1 MIEESKRR
9 VAYINEM
16 IESGH
21 AAELV
26 AQGENYHAEQL
37 SHIAQQICANE
48 KTRVVL
54 IAGPSSSGK
63 TSTSFRLCLE
73 LLAQG
78 KQPVALSLDNWYVD
92 GTRTPLKEN
101 GEKDYES
108 VYAID
113 LKQLEQDL
121 KALIDGKEIA
131 LPTFNFAEEKREYLG
146 ETLQL
151 EEDAI
156 LVMEGIHAL
165 NPLLT
170 EHIDSDCKY
179 RIYAAPMSPVSLD
192 GESWIPTAVHRLL
205 RRMSRDLRTRGKSP
219 QTTIATWASVREG
232 EDKWIEPFRSE
243 ADAEFDTSMTYELPA
258 IRYTVET
265 ALQTVPAAAAE
276 YKIAEQ
282 LLYYLSFF
290 EGLEAS
296 FIPRTS
302 ILRELHMG
310 LRRLLWCVWA
320 LLFTFPCGLNGGLRL
335 RQLLPICTMW

>member
-1 MIEESKRR
+1 MIPENKRR

-21 AAELV
+21 AQELV
-26 AQGENYHAEQL
+26 AEGENYHASQL
-37 SHIAQQICANE
+37 TRIAQDICSRPDV
-48 KTRVVL
+48 RVVL

-63 TSTSFRLCLE
+63 TSTSHRLCLE

-92 GTRTPLKEN
+92 GSLTPLMED
-101 GEKDYES
+101 GSKDYES

-113 LKQLEQDL
+113 LKQLEEDL
-121 KALIDGKEIA
+121 KALIAGKEIA
-131 LPTFNFAEEKREYLG
+131 LPTFNFAEERREYQG
-146 ETLQL
+146 DTLCL

-156 LVMEGIHAL
+156 LVIEGIHAL

-170 EHIDSDCKY
+170 EHIDASCKY
-179 RIYAAPMSPVSLD
+179 KIYAAPMSPVSLD
-192 GESWIPTAVHRLL
+192 GETWIPTYVHRLL

-219 QTTIATWASVREG
+219 QTTIAFWPFVREG
-232 EDKWIEPFRSE
+232 EEKWIEPFRKE

-265 ALQTVPAAAAE
+265 ALQTVPAVAEE
-276 YKIAEQ
+276 YKIAAK
-282 LLYYLSFF
+282 LLFYLSFF

-302 ILRELHMG
+302 ILRE
-310 LRRLLWCVWA
+310 
-320 LLFTFPCGLNGGLRL
+320 FIGGS
-335 RQLLPICTMW
+335 QFNVG

>member
-1 MIEESKRR
+1 MIPEEKRR

-16 IESGH
+16 IETGH
-21 AAELV
+21 ANELV
-26 AQGENYHAEQL
+26 AEGENYHTMQL
-37 SHIAQQICANE
+37 ASMAHDICSRSE
-48 KTRVVL
+48 VRVVL

-63 TSTSFRLCLE
+63 TSTSHKLCLE

-92 GTRTPLKEN
+92 GTLTPLKED
-101 GEKDYES
+101 GTKDYES

-113 LKQLEQDL
+113 LQQLESDL
-121 KALIDGKEIA
+121 KALIAGKEIA

-151 EEDAI
+151 EPDTI
-156 LVMEGIHAL
+156 MVIEGIHAL
-165 NPLLT
+165 NPILT
-170 EHIDSDCKY
+170 EHIDAACKY
-179 RIYAAPMSPVSLD
+179 KIYAAPMSPVSLD
-192 GESWIPTAVHRLL
+192 GETWIPTYVHRLL

-219 QTTIATWASVREG
+219 QTTIANWPSVREG

-243 ADAEFDTSMTYELPA
+243 ANAEFDTSMTYELPA

-265 ALQTVPAAAAE
+265 ALQTVPAVAEE
-276 YKIAEQ
+276 YKIAEK
-282 LLYYLSFF
+282 LLFYLSFF

-302 ILRELHMG
+302 ILRE
-310 LRRLLWCVWA
+310 
-320 LLFTFPCGLNGGLRL
+320 FIGGS
-335 RQLLPICTMW
+335 QFNVG

>member
-1 MIEESKRR
+1 MISEEKRR

-21 AAELV
+21 AHELV
-26 AQGENYHAEQL
+26 AEGERYHAEQL
-37 SHIAQQICANE
+37 TRIAQDICSRAGV
-48 KTRVVL
+48 RVVL
-54 IAGPSSSGK
+54 LAGPSSSGK

-113 LKQLEQDL
+113 LEQLEADL
-121 KALIDGKEIA
+121 NALLSGKEIA
-131 LPTFNFAEEKREYLG
+131 LPTFNFAEETREYQG

-151 EEDAI
+151 EPDTI
-156 LVMEGIHAL
+156 MVLEGIHAL
-165 NPLLT
+165 NPILT
-170 EHIDSDCKY
+170 EHIDAACKY
-179 RIYAAPMSPVSLD
+179 KIYAAPMSPVSLD
-192 GESWIPTAVHRLL
+192 GEKWVPTYIHRLL

-219 QTTIATWASVREG
+219 LMTIASWPSVREG
-232 EDKWIEPFRSE
+232 EDKWIEPFRAE

-258 IRYTVET
+258 IRLTVET
-265 ALQTVPAAAAE
+265 ALQTVPAAAEE

-290 EGLEAS
+290 ESLAS
-296 FIPRTS
+296 AFIPRTY
-302 ILRELHMG
+302 ILRE
-310 LRRLLWCVWA
+310 
-320 LLFTFPCGLNGGLRL
+320 FIGGS
-335 RQLLPICTMW
+335 QFNVG